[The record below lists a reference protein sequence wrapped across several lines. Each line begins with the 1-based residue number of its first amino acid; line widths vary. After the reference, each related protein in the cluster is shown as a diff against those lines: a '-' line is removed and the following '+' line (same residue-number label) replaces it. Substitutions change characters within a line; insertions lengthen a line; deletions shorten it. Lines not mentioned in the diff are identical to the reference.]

1 VVVAAVGEP
10 AGVTLVCSIITA
22 CRGRLILTQF
32 VVRVGESSRQRP
44 FALMKN
50 ERLQDSRQSEFIRLD
65 AVPDVIAQALDDAYA
80 LAVRIRV
87 R

>member
-1 VVVAAVGEP
+1 M
-10 AGVTLVCSIITA
+10 
-22 CRGRLILTQF
+22 TQF

-80 LAVRIRV
+80 LAVRMRV